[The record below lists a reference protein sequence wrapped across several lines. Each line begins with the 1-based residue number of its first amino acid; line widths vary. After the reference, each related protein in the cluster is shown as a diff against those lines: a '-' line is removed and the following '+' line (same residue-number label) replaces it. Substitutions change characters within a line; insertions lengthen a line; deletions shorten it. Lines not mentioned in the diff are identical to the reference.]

1 MLKTY
6 NELPRD
12 DSFNI
17 GEICEVF
24 DYDDKK
30 IKWDLTFHMGECPN
44 LGCIRTQYDEVIKYL
59 IEGVLSDN
67 YDINRIYLPLLF
79 LIRHSLELGL
89 KSNLQ
94 QAKKISSDKVPKK
107 QYDKIHSL
115 SQLYN
120 CFGGEDG
127 YLSKLD
133 LTKMS
138 VETKKQFDAYKSEY
152 EDLNEVVHQL
162 DNNSNYFR
170 YPVDSKGKNHPL
182 YISNNGLF
190 RILKL
195 YYLTDPFT
203 SFTLDVLND
212 EGIT

>member
-1 MLKTY
+1 MIY
-6 NELPRD
+6 
-12 DSFNI
+12 
-17 GEICEVF
+17 
-24 DYDDKK
+24 
-30 IKWDLTFHMGECPN
+30 
-44 LGCIRTQYDEVIKYL
+44 
-59 IEGVLSDN
+59 N

-94 QAKKISSDKVPKK
+94 QAKKISSDKVPEK

-115 SQLYN
+115 SKLYN

-138 VETKKQFDAYKSEY
+138 VDTKKQFDKYKSEY

-162 DNNSNYFR
+162 DKNSKYFR
-170 YPVDSKGKNHPL
+170 YPVDSKGRNHPL
-182 YISNNGLF
+182 NFSKNGLF
-190 RILKL
+190 EILKL

-212 EGIT
+212 EGIA